1 MQVDGGVHGP
11 DPVHGVIAG
20 AILETMDRST
30 KKRKLTYEDLLKLP
44 EDDKRHEIIDGVHYV
59 MSSPL
64 LRHQRIVQRV
74 GISIAV
80 FLDVTGLGEVFFIP
94 VDTVLSPHDVVVP
107 DLVYVSKDRGHL
119 LQEKN
124 IPGPPD
130 LVGEVLSPS
139 TRSRDR
145 NLKRRLYERE
155 GVLEYWMMNGDT
167 DRVRVHRLGPT
178 GYDLG
183 VELSAAAGD
192 VLTTPLLPGWRLP
205 LAELFAR

>member
-1 MQVDGGVHGP
+1 
-11 DPVHGVIAG
+11 
-20 AILETMDRST
+20 MDRST